1 MKRKFKFLIIYFI
14 FLIFHSTS
22 NAKIENKI
30 ILKVENEIITNFE
43 IKNKILVT
51 LMLSDKEINQKNI
64 DDLKNNSLDFLINLK
79 LQKIELSKYKIPTD
93 EQEVSQYINR
103 MASND
108 IISFKN
114 KFSNNNLDFNL
125 FREEIAIQLRWQKFI
140 YQMYS
145 NKIKIDEK
153 TLDNEINEIFK
164 NQNFVDEFRISE
176 IEVQLAG
183 NEANKNKIN
192 EIQKLINE
200 IGFGKAALKLSVST
214 SATEEGD
221 LGWLTAKSLSDEIYD
236 VISNM
241 QINEITDPIIDQN
254 RILFLKLNDKRKLK
268 TENIDANLLRK
279 NLVNRKKNEL
289 YNLYSR
295 SHLSK
300 LRNTTSIEYK

>member
-14 FLIFHSTS
+14 FLIFYSTS

>member
-1 MKRKFKFLIIYFI
+1 MEILPTSLPELFKPSGGKRKQRIT
-14 FLIFHSTS
+14 TS
-22 NAKIENKI
+22 
-30 ILKVENEIITNFE
+30 LGVENLKSGGECSRTCPKPQICPLEGLDVLNPNLV
-43 IKNKILVT
+43 KNPKIRHPGVT
-51 LMLSDKEINQKNI
+51 
-64 DDLKNNSLDFLINLK
+64 
-79 LQKIELSKYKIPTD
+79 
-93 EQEVSQYINR
+93 
-103 MASND
+103 
-108 IISFKN
+108 
-114 KFSNNNLDFNL
+114 
-125 FREEIAIQLRWQKFI
+125 
-140 YQMYS
+140 
-145 NKIKIDEK
+145 IDEK

-268 TENIDANLLRK
+268 TENIDSNLLRK

>member
-1 MKRKFKFLIIYFI
+1 
-14 FLIFHSTS
+14 
-22 NAKIENKI
+22 
-30 ILKVENEIITNFE
+30 
-43 IKNKILVT
+43 
-51 LMLSDKEINQKNI
+51 
-64 DDLKNNSLDFLINLK
+64 
-79 LQKIELSKYKIPTD
+79 
-93 EQEVSQYINR
+93 
-103 MASND
+103 
-108 IISFKN
+108 
-114 KFSNNNLDFNL
+114 
-125 FREEIAIQLRWQKFI
+125 
-140 YQMYS
+140 MYS